1 MLETGGIPINKFRG
15 FKPYGRRQKIYFLPP
30 ASCLLPPASY
40 LLPPT
45 SYLLP
50 PASCLL
56 PPASCLLPPTSLNSF
71 YAIRA
76 STLFL
81 LYI

>member
-30 ASCLLPPASY
+30 ASCLLPPASCLPPPASR
-40 LLPPT
+40 LLPPA

-50 PASCLL
+50 PASYLL
-56 PPASCLLPPTSLNSF
+56 PP
-71 YAIRA
+71 
-76 STLFL
+76 
-81 LYI
+81 

>member
-30 ASCLLPPASY
+30 ASCLLPPASC
-40 LLPPT
+40 
-45 SYLLP
+45 LLP

-56 PPASCLLPPTSLNSF
+56 PPASYLLPPTSLNSF